1 MHTEMEPLYPSFPV
15 ESPELLT
22 ELMTKRRFS
31 GSQTRLNVARGKE
44 TFVHKGGREFLVD
57 KINSDVVKAG
67 PLFHEVRR
75 HHPWVE
81 QLTLNKN
88 LLCTKH
94 TDRNEGTS
102 LICFLGDFSG
112 GGGLFVEEP
121 DGVKHFREKNT
132 WYEYNGRH
140 PHWTEPWFE
149 GNRYSIVAYKKPKP
163 TSKNPAPQSEP
174 SNKMAAAS
182 GT

>member
-1 MHTEMEPLYPSFPV
+1 MYTYRKMTAGSENPPLYPFFPV

-22 ELMTKRRFS
+22 ELMATRRFA

-57 KINSDVVKAG
+57 KINSDVVRTG
-67 PLFHEVRR
+67 PIFKEVRR

-88 LLCTKH
+88 LLCTRH

-102 LICFLGDFSG
+102 LICFLGVFFGGRGALRRRARRHQAFSRK
-112 GGGLFVEEP
+112 
-121 DGVKHFREKNT
+121 KHL
-132 WYEYNGRH
+132 
-140 PHWTEPWFE
+140 
-149 GNRYSIVAYKKPKP
+149 V
-163 TSKNPAPQSEP
+163 
-174 SNKMAAAS
+174 
-182 GT
+182 